1 MQHPKL
7 YLSKLSTK
15 RMQKQ
20 PQTKVKKQN
29 QQQQQNPA
37 TTQHK
42 KNIFLTKTI
51 SFTEEGAIKYLNDF
65 TETIKRQT

>member
-1 MQHPKL
+1 MQHRKL
-7 YLSKLSTK
+7 YLSKLSNK

-42 KNIFLTKTI
+42 KN
-51 SFTEEGAIKYLNDF
+51 
-65 TETIKRQT
+65 